1 MRFMMLMQIDPNA
14 YGEPT
19 PDDVSAMMKY
29 NEELTKAG
37 ALLAL
42 EGLQPPDKGAVVVF
56 DEHRRPVVSDGP
68 FAEAKEV
75 VGGYWIIQTKS
86 KEEAIE
92 WASRVPA
99 EPGQKIELRQ
109 IFDMSDYSQEIL
121 DTAGELS
128 VPPPEQPTST
138 L

>member
-1 MRFMMLMQIDPNA
+1 MRFMMFIQIDPNA

-19 PDDVSAMMKY
+19 PDDVQAMMKY

-42 EGLQPPDKGAVVVF
+42 DGLQPPDKGAVIVF
-56 DEHRRPVVSDGP
+56 DEDRRPVVSDGP

-75 VGGYWIIQTKS
+75 VGGYWIIQTKT
-86 KEEAIE
+86 KEEAVE

-109 IFDMSDYSQEIL
+109 IFDMEDYS
-121 DTAGELS
+121 
-128 VPPPEQPTST
+128 PEVQSTVDDFAVEPSQQPTGD